1 MGGMENPD
9 IDNTQPTHSN
19 PEAREDAGL
28 DETVPT
34 PVQPEAGGE
43 EEQASNLAE
52 TIAMPVEPEQEA
64 APGPKTGEAP
74 PASEYQDA
82 FRASEFD
89 ETMAVAVNATP
100 GAAESG
106 MSEKSPLSP
115 APTGVQSFETPP
127 ALIGSSGPLSKNAP
141 NGAPIGGGKKDR
153 KRSPWA
159 MVSLL
164 GLLALVLIAALSAY
178 AGYRSGITLRKE
190 AEVTQVSQR
199 IDQQYQLGLQEMSE
213 GQYNRARQRFEYVIQ
228 LDPNYPGVTEKL
240 ADVLLQVNI
249 TATPTIV
256 PTPTLTPTPDLR
268 SVQDLYTQSQE
279 ALNNGD
285 WTKAIDA
292 LLTLR
297 KNDPNYQAVQVDD
310 MLFIALRNRGKDKIG
325 KLADLE
331 GGIYDL
337 SLAERFGPLD
347 SEAQG
352 FQTWAGLYITGASF
366 WDIDWKQAVYYF
378 SQVAPALPN
387 LRDGSG
393 MTANERYRQALIG
406 YGNMLAKD
414 DPCAAQ
420 EQYQLALSLGPDAK
434 AEEALGEAVNNC
446 SGGQDEQ
453 QSSGDNSE
461 APQEPTATSEG
472 GQVVPE
478 QPTAEQPTVEAPTA
492 EPPTAEP
499 PTAEPPTPEPATP
512 EPPTPAPA
520 S

>member
-19 PEAREDAGL
+19 PKARIVAGL

-34 PVQPEAGGE
+34 PAQPEAGGE
-43 EEQASNLAE
+43 GDRASNLAE
-52 TIAMPVEPEQEA
+52 TIPVPVEPDHEV
-64 APGPKTGEAP
+64 APGQETGEAP
-74 PASEYQDA
+74 PASENQDD

-89 ETMAVAVNATP
+89 ATMVVAVNATP
-100 GAAESG
+100 GTTESG
-106 MSEKSPLSP
+106 VNEGPLLPPPP
-115 APTGVQSFETPP
+115 AGVQSFETP
-127 ALIGSSGPLSKNAP
+127 ATVTGSSGPPSKSAP
-141 NGAPIGGGKKDR
+141 NNGGKKGR

-159 MVSLL
+159 IATLL
-164 GLLALVLIAALSAY
+164 GLLALVLIAALSAF

-285 WTKAIDA
+285 WSKAIDA

-310 MLFIALRNRGKDKIG
+310 MLFMALRNRGKDKIG

-352 FQTWAGLYITGASF
+352 FQTWARLYITGASF

-378 SQVAPALPN
+378 AQVAPALPN

-414 DPCAAQ
+414 DPCGAQ

-453 QSSGDNSE
+453 QSSGE
-461 APQEPTATSEG
+461 KTAAPQEATATTESV
-472 GQVVPE
+472 QVPAE
-478 QPTAEQPTVEAPTA
+478 QPTAEQPTVEPPTS

-499 PTAEPPTPEPATP
+499 PTAEPPTPEPPTS
-512 EPPTPAPA
+512 EPPTAAPA

>member
-1 MGGMENPD
+1 M
-9 IDNTQPTHSN
+9 
-19 PEAREDAGL
+19 
-28 DETVPT
+28 
-34 PVQPEAGGE
+34 
-43 EEQASNLAE
+43 
-52 TIAMPVEPEQEA
+52 
-64 APGPKTGEAP
+64 
-74 PASEYQDA
+74 
-82 FRASEFD
+82 
-89 ETMAVAVNATP
+89 
-100 GAAESG
+100 
-106 MSEKSPLSP
+106 
-115 APTGVQSFETPP
+115 
-127 ALIGSSGPLSKNAP
+127 
-141 NGAPIGGGKKDR
+141 
-153 KRSPWA
+153 
-159 MVSLL
+159 
-164 GLLALVLIAALSAY
+164 VLIAAFSAY
-178 AGYRSGITLRKE
+178 AGYNSGITLRKE

-199 IDQQYQLGLQEMSE
+199 IDQQYQLGLQDMSE

-240 ADVLLQVNI
+240 ADVLLQVNT

-310 MLFIALRNRGKDKIG
+310 MMFMALRNRGKDKIG

-352 FQTWAGLYITGASF
+352 FQTWARLYITGASF

-406 YGNMLAKD
+406 YGNMVAKD

-434 AEEALGEAVNNC
+434 AEEALGEAVKNC

-453 QSSGDNSE
+453 QSSGENNLLLHRNQPLLRKAGRLYPNNRQLSNLPLRHLPPNRLRRSHLLLNRPRLSLLLLSRLPLLRHPRRYGHPLLGSE
-461 APQEPTATSEG
+461 PGLLATYVSHGSLDWWPGDPVAPGTASRREG
-472 GQVVPE
+472 SQCPGFCRSAGSVTK
-478 QPTAEQPTVEAPTA
+478 TARPIGLV
-492 EPPTAEP
+492 
-499 PTAEPPTPEPATP
+499 
-512 EPPTPAPA
+512 
-520 S
+520 